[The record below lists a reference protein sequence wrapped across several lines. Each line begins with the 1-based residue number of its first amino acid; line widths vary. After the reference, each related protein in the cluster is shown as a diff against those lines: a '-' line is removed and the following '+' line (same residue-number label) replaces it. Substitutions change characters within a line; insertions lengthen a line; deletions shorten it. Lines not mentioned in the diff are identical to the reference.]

1 MKIWNI
7 YIDKNRIRKYLHRII
22 SNFFI
27 NPVMYP
33 VYALSHLM
41 PRDKNLWVCGIPR
54 KFVWNSKYVFLEANN
69 QKRRDVQV
77 VWITRSRKI
86 ARELQAKKYPAYFWL
101 SWQGIWYP
109 LRAGCHIIDASIET
123 INFWLS
129 GSAKIAL
136 IWHGIP
142 LKKIAQDVDK
152 GKSLDVSL
160 HRAKG
165 LQQLLLHYLLPWRFV
180 KPDYIFTTSP
190 TFQALSASSF
200 RVRPDQV
207 FVTGFPKNDI
217 YFTDIPGADVGADA
231 SVLTKLRA
239 LKARQ
244 SSQKTILY
252 APTWRD
258 TGGDSFF
265 EKSEDLANLDEF
277 LSRENLL
284 FFLKLH
290 PLAQAPYNN
299 KLYTGQAKAAAVWK
313 GKEYKNILFVSPD
326 SDADPL
332 LPFMDMLV
340 TDYSGIYFEFLLL
353 DRPIIFFPFDYE
365 KYVTQDRE
373 LYFDYNAVTPG
384 PKARTLHEL
393 MGALKTIS
401 DGKDEYRE
409 VRKKVLDM
417 SYQYQDGKSAQ
428 RVCDLLLRLLHA
440 EE

>member
-7 YIDKNRIRKYLHRII
+7 YIDKNRIRKYVHRII

-277 LSRENLL
+277 LLRENIL

-290 PLAQAPYNN
+290 PLAQA
-299 KLYTGQAKAAAVWK
+299 KAAAVWK
-313 GKEYKNILFVSPD
+313 GREYKNIIFVSPD

-353 DRPIIFFPFDYE
+353 DRPVIFFPFDYE

-373 LYFDYNAVTPG
+373 LYFEYNGITPG
-384 PKARTLHEL
+384 PKAATLPEL
-393 MGALKTIS
+393 MEALRKTS
-401 DGKDEYRE
+401 HGWDEYRSARSR
-409 VRKKVLDM
+409 VRDM
-417 SYQYQDGKSAQ
+417 SYQYQDGKSAE
-428 RVCDLLLRLLHA
+428 RVCELLKKLLH
-440 EE
+440 EQR

>member
-22 SNFFI
+22 GNFFI

-33 VYALSHLM
+33 VYVLSHLM
-41 PRDKNLWVCGIPR
+41 PRNRNLWVCGIPR

-69 QKRRDVQV
+69 QKRKDIRV

-86 ARELQAKKYPAYFWL
+86 AQELQYKGYPAYFWL

-109 LRAGCHIIDASIET
+109 LRAGCHLIDASIET

-129 GSAKIAL
+129 GRAKIVL

-152 GKSLDVSL
+152 GKSLDVPL
-160 HRAKG
+160 HRARG
-165 LQQLLLHYLLPWRFV
+165 LQQLLFRYLLPWRFV

-190 TFQALSASSF
+190 TFQSLSASPF

-217 YFTDIPGADVGADA
+217 YFTDIPGADTGADA
-231 SVLTKLRA
+231 SALTKLRE
-239 LKARQ
+239 LKADR
-244 SSQKTILY
+244 SSPKTILY

-265 EKSEDLANLDEF
+265 EKPEDLRLLDEF
-277 LSRENLL
+277 LLQENLL

-290 PLAQAPYNN
+290 PLAQA
-299 KLYTGQAKAAAVWK
+299 KAAAVWK
-313 GKEYKNILFVSPD
+313 GKEYKNVLFVSPD

-353 DRPIIFFPFDYE
+353 DRPVIFFPFDYE

-373 LYFDYNAVTPG
+373 LYFEYNDITPG
-384 PKARTLHEL
+384 PKAATFSEL
-393 MGALKTIS
+393 MEVLRKTS
-401 DGKDEYRE
+401 HGWDEYRSARSR
-409 VRKKVLDM
+409 VRDM
-417 SYQYQDGKSAQ
+417 SYQYQDGKAAE
-428 RVCDLLLRLLHA
+428 RVCELLTKLLHERA
-440 EE
+440 R